1 MVICCGALTL
11 LATCV
16 PPPQDSEEEDP
27 QQAVVPGKMDPELY
41 CFCRRGSFGYMIGCD
56 DDECAYEWFHLE
68 CVGLTPNTRPR
79 GKWYVRVWPG
89 SCGG

>member
-1 MVICCGALTL
+1 
-11 LATCV
+11 
-16 PPPQDSEEEDP
+16 
-27 QQAVVPGKMDPELY
+27 MDPELY